1 MKRMNFSVCPR
12 AHIVFAILDVVKT
25 DFPHL
30 YNDSV
35 HPDMFVNFHYPGYR
49 YIGSSSI
56 MKTLTQRNLL

>member
-1 MKRMNFSVCPR
+1 M
-12 AHIVFAILDVVKT
+12 FAILDVVKT

-56 MKTLTQRNLL
+56 LKTLTQI